1 MAGGLRK
8 LKMPKKPV
16 IDVDSIFFET
26 KNVCPSDL
34 SGGRWC
40 RNGFN
45 HQLMNKRV
53 ITLGVAALG
62 VAGAQAADGK
72 IWEVSA
78 SLKGFYDDNYTTSPD
93 DLAEESW
100 GIEVSPGV
108 SLSYGQGTDLEINA
122 GYAYGLRWYNDR
134 AGDDQDHGH
143 ELALNLNKA
152 FSETSNLMLSESFVV
167 AQEPEVLDP
176 SLSFPLRTE
185 GDNIRNTFQA
195 GYKQALIGNFLGE
208 IGYSNSLFDYDEEY
222 HSALL
227 NRQNNSVNVEGSY
240 YFDRLTELSVGY
252 RFSSTDFD
260 GSDLQVPGL
269 DFLADARDS
278 YSHFAYVGVKR
289 TLANQYQAQARAGV
303 QFADY
308 HNADLMEGIIPDDE
322 TSPYVDARLAWTYAE
337 NSTLVGG
344 VTLMRGATDLQAAD
358 QETAAV
364 YAQLTHR
371 FTDLSPDLYGSLTG
385 RFQNGEISGG
395 GDKLD
400 GKEEDLLLL
409 GVSLSYNITE
419 SIWAEIAY
427 NYDELD
433 SDIPRRSFERN
444 YLSFGIGARY

>member
-1 MAGGLRK
+1 M
-8 LKMPKKPV
+8 
-16 IDVDSIFFET
+16 
-26 KNVCPSDL
+26 
-34 SGGRWC
+34 
-40 RNGFN
+40 
-45 HQLMNKRV
+45 

-62 VAGAQAADGK
+62 IAGAQAADEK

-100 GIEVSPGV
+100 GIEVSPGL

-143 ELALNLNKA
+143 ELGLRLDKA
-152 FSETSNLMLSESFVV
+152 FSESSRLVLSESFVV

-185 GDNIRNTFQA
+185 GDNLRNTFEA
-195 GYKQALIGNFLGE
+195 GYKRVLAGNFGGE
-208 IGYSNSLFDYDEEY
+208 IGYANSLFDYDEDY

-227 NRQNNSVNVEGSY
+227 DRQSNSVNLEGFY
-240 YFDRLTELSVGY
+240 YFDRVTELLVGY
-252 RFSSTDFD
+252 RFASTDFD

-269 DFLADARDS
+269 DFRADARDS
-278 YSHFAYVGVKR
+278 HSHFAYVGVSR
-289 TLANQYQAQARAGV
+289 MLASEYEAEVKAGIQYS
-303 QFADY
+303 DY

-322 TSPYVDARLAWTYAE
+322 TSPYVDARLTWNYNE
-337 NSTLVGG
+337 GSTLVGG
-344 VTLMRGATDLQAAD
+344 ISLMRGATDLQAAD
-358 QETAAV
+358 QETTAI

-371 FTDLSPDLYGSLTG
+371 LTALSPDLYGSLTG
-385 RFQNGEISGG
+385 RFQNGEITGG

-400 GKEEDLLLL
+400 GKEEDLTLL
-409 GVSLSYNITE
+409 GVGLSYNITE
-419 SIWAEIAY
+419 SIWAELSY

-433 SDIPRRSFERN
+433 SDIARRSFERN
-444 YLSFGIGARY
+444 YVSFGISAKY